1 MKKTAKPKREN
12 FIERL
17 GRFMRE
23 NPEPIEYVPRK
34 IDVTREMIE
43 AGDRFEILEPVAVKM
58 LEMPTGAA
66 AEAVL
71 ATFTLGQRKLF
82 GVHTYLTEVCSGGH
96 DVFFRYSGG
105 LVWPDA
111 VAGLDMLGAYPARDI
126 LIEATKRFPEPPSL
140 EFDAREKALKKMPDG
155 IFNYLD
161 SRLFEVSDQVDELL
175 RAYVRTHVEEF
186 LFSGTV
192 IEKKYTHEL
201 DPGVEPF
208 KWVPKSSK

>member
-23 NPEPIEYVPRK
+23 NPEPVEYVPRK

-58 LEMPTGAA
+58 LEIPTGAA

-71 ATFTLGQRKLF
+71 ATFTPGQRKFF
-82 GVHTYLTEVCSGGH
+82 GVHTYLTEVFSGGH
-96 DVFFRYSGG
+96 DTFFTYSGG

-111 VAGLDMLGAYPARDI
+111 LAGLEMLGAYPARDI
-126 LIEATKRFPEPPSL
+126 LFEATQRFPEPPSL
-140 EFDAREKALKKMPDG
+140 EFDAREKALSKLPSG
-155 IFNYLD
+155 IFNDLD
-161 SRLFEVSDQVDELL
+161 SRLYKVDDHVEELL
-175 RAYVRTHVEEF
+175 REYVRAHVEEF
-186 LFSGTV
+186 LYSETV
-192 IEKKYTHEL
+192 LEKIHTHEL